1 MSGTTPTIGRGA
13 SRPSARRAARA
24 AARLA
29 ALVGLLV
36 AAGCVHRMAE
46 VRTAPG
52 APPGPAVPWTPRPG
66 SVPAPPPAAPAAAIP
81 SDLLKT
87 AQDWA
92 LNDLIDLALRNSPG
106 TRVTWSAARSAAAA
120 LGAQRGAYYPAVF
133 GQEVTN
139 RTKGSAVG
147 GQFTFLTTN
156 TEPSVVLNYLLLDFG
171 GRKAAVEEARQ
182 ALVAADWSH
191 NAAIQDSVLRVE
203 QAYYQYLNA
212 RILERAEAA
221 AVKEAQASLDA
232 ATLRHDSG
240 LSTVIDILQ
249 ARTALS
255 QAQLS
260 HETVQGQIQ
269 TIHGVLATALGL
281 PADTAFE
288 VEIPEQEI
296 PLQQG
301 TEEIERLIAA
311 AQVRRPDLA
320 AARSLVLK
328 TEAHVRQVKSLD
340 RPLLSTSLNAGRIYY
355 APDYNYQDVYGAAL
369 TLTVPIFNG
378 LTYQYN
384 VFKAEADAE
393 TERARLDS
401 LQQQVIFQVWSG
413 YYNQRTATQ
422 RVATSRD
429 LLESARQ
436 SYEAISARYRAGVG
450 SILDLLTAEA
460 ALESARAQEAGA
472 RTDWFLA
479 VAQLAHDTGTLWGLG
494 TGNVKD
500 TP

>member
-1 MSGTTPTIGRGA
+1 MSKVTGTIGGG
-13 SRPSARRAARA
+13 SRRPPIARQAAGTA
-24 AARLA
+24 VLLGGLLA
-29 ALVGLLV
+29 AT
-36 AAGCVHRMAE
+36 GCVHGMSG

-52 APPGPAVPWTPRPG
+52 TAAGPAAQWTPQPG
-66 SVPAPPPAAPAAAIP
+66 AVPAPSPAPPAAQVPV
-81 SDLLKT
+81 DLLKS
-87 AQDWA
+87 AQNWD
-92 LNDLIDLALRNSPG
+92 LNDLIDLALRNSPD

-120 LGAQRGAYYPAVF
+120 LGAQRGAYFPTVF

-156 TEPSVVLNYLLLDFG
+156 TEPSVALNYLLLDFG

-182 ALVAADWSH
+182 ALIAADWSH
-191 NAAIQDSVLRVE
+191 NAAIQDAVLRVE
-203 QAYYQYLNA
+203 QAYYQYVNA
-212 RILERAEAA
+212 RILEKAEAA
-221 AVKEAQASLDA
+221 TVKEARSGLDA

-240 LSTVIDILQ
+240 LSTLVDILQ

-260 HETVQGQIQ
+260 YETVRGQIQ

-281 PADTAFE
+281 PANTGFE
-288 VEIPEQEI
+288 VVIPEQEI
-296 PLQQG
+296 PLEQS
-301 TEEIERLIAA
+301 TEEVERLIAE
-311 AQVRRPDLA
+311 AQIHRPDLA

-328 TEAHVRQVKSLD
+328 SEAHVRQVKSLD
-340 RPLLSTSLNAGRIYY
+340 RPLLSTSLNGGRIYY
-355 APDYNYQDVYGAAL
+355 APAYNYQDVYGAAL
-369 TLTVPIFNG
+369 TLTIPIFNG
-378 LTYQYN
+378 LAYQYN

-401 LQQQVIFQVWSG
+401 LGQQVIFQVWSS
-413 YYNQRTATQ
+413 YYNQKTATQ

-436 SYEAISARYRAGVG
+436 SYEAVSARYRAGVG
-450 SILDLLTAEA
+450 SILDLLAAEA
-460 ALESARAQEAGA
+460 ALEGARAQEAQA
-472 RTDWFLA
+472 RTDWFLS
-479 VAQLAHDTGTLWGLG
+479 VAQLAHDTGTLWSRRESR
-494 TGNVKD
+494 VKD